1 MQHGMRKAKALL
13 GYLIYVFIGGQLPH
27 YQCGY
32 RWPISSRIRQFCAR
46 LMFVSCGRD
55 VDIGRKISFSSNV
68 EMGNSSGIG
77 DFAHIQ
83 GKLKIGNHVMI
94 APRCAFIAS
103 DHNIEDTN
111 TPMNL
116 QGTTSGCITIEDDVW
131 IGYGCTVLNNVQI
144 GHGAVIAAGAVVTR
158 NVPPLTI
165 VGGVPARKIKCRGG
179 HGD

>member
-1 MQHGMRKAKALL
+1 
-13 GYLIYVFIGGQLPH
+13 
-27 YQCGY
+27 
-32 RWPISSRIRQFCAR
+32 
-46 LMFVSCGRD
+46 MFGSCGRD

-68 EMGNSSGIG
+68 EMGDSSGIG

-103 DHNIEDTN
+103 AHNIEDTN

-131 IGYGCTVLNNVQI
+131 IGYGCTVLNNVPI
-144 GHGAVIAAGAVVTR
+144 GHGAVIAAGTVVTR
-158 NVPPLTI
+158 DIPPYRSVVYGL
-165 VGGVPARKIKCRGG
+165 GRKTKWRGG
-179 HGD
+179 DGYYE